1 MAFLVWVLVEL
12 FLVKC
17 CEGYCGGGL
26 CPTSR
31 VLLKELLNL
40 SYVISEHT
48 KKKDIL
54 EGGRYIC
61 SNYRK

>member
-12 FLVKC
+12 FLVKY

-31 VLLKELLNL
+31 VLFKELLNL

-48 KKKDIL
+48 KKRHPR
-54 EGGRYIC
+54 GRYIC